1 MVEKTQIQQFSQE
14 LSESISYIQRM
25 ARTLLKQRSDALIQ
39 GKVTMP
45 QYLSL
50 ELLSN
55 RGHLKMNVIAKALHI
70 SLPAAT
76 GLVNR
81 LVKMKLVKRGYDPK
95 DRRVIFIELT
105 AEGKKITERTKLA
118 RRKII
123 EEMFGGISEAERKAY
138 IEIIRKVKMNLNE
151 KTKQK

>member
-1 MVEKTQIQQFSQE
+1 MPKESQIQQFSQE
-14 LSESISYIQRM
+14 LTESISYIQRM
-25 ARTLLKQRSDALIQ
+25 ARTLLKQRSDVLIQ

-55 RGHLKMNVIAKALHI
+55 RGRLKMNAIARSLNI

-81 LVKMKLVKRGYDPK
+81 LVKMKLVKRTYDK
-95 DRRVIFIELT
+95 LDRRVIFIDLT
-105 AEGKKITERTKLA
+105 KEGKKTTERTKLA

-123 EEMFGGISEAERKAY
+123 EEMFGGISEEERKTY
-138 IEIIRKVKMNLNE
+138 IEIIRKVKESLNE
-151 KTKQK
+151 KSQQK

>member
-1 MVEKTQIQQFSQE
+1 MVEKSHIQQFAQE
-14 LSESISYIQRM
+14 LTESISYIQRM
-25 ARTLLKQRSDALIQ
+25 ARTLLKQRSDVLIQ

-55 RGHLKMNVIAKALHI
+55 KGCLKMKDIAKALNI

-81 LVKMKLVKRGYDPK
+81 LVKMKLVKRAYDK
-95 DRRVIFIELT
+95 SDRRVIFIELT
-105 AEGKKITERTKLA
+105 GEGKNTTERTKLA
-118 RRKII
+118 RRGVI
-123 EEMFGGISEAERKAY
+123 EEMFGAISEEERESY
-138 IEIIRKVKMNLNE
+138 LRIIRKVKKSLHE

>member
-1 MVEKTQIQQFSQE
+1 MPKESQIKQFSQE
-14 LSESISYIQRM
+14 LTESISYIQRM
-25 ARTLLKQRSDALIQ
+25 ARILLRERSDALIQ

-55 RGHLKMNVIAKALHI
+55 HGVLKMKDIAKALNI

-81 LVKMKLVKRGYDPK
+81 LVKMKLVERVYDQE
-95 DRRVIFIELT
+95 DRRVIFVELT
-105 AEGKKITERTKLA
+105 SEGKKTTDETKLA

-123 EEMFGGISEAERKAY
+123 EEMFGGITDEEREIY
-138 IEIIRKVKMNLNE
+138 IRIIRKVKSNLNE
-151 KTKQK
+151 KAK

>member
-1 MVEKTQIQQFSQE
+1 MAKESQIQQFAQE

-25 ARTLLKQRSDALIQ
+25 ARALLKQRSDVLIQ

-55 RGHLKMNVIAKALHI
+55 RGSLKMNTIARSLNI
-70 SLPAAT
+70 SLPAAS

-81 LVKMKLVKRGYDPK
+81 LVKMKLVKRIYDK
-95 DRRVIFIELT
+95 SDRRVIFIELT
-105 AEGKKITERTKLA
+105 PEGKKITEGTKLA

-123 EEMFGGISEAERKAY
+123 EEMFSGISEEERKTY
-138 IEIIRKVKMNLNE
+138 IGIIAKVKKSLNE